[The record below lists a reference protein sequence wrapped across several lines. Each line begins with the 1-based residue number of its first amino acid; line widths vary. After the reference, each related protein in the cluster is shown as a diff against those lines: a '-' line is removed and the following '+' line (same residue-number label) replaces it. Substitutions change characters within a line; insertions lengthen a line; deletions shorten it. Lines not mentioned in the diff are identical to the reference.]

1 MPRKGPKPPS
11 VHNWIFTDYKKM
23 KWQDIYDEQS
33 DIIRGIAYG
42 DEICPTTQRQHN
54 QGFIQFVNRKS
65 MRQVKM
71 IVGNKSISL
80 RVMNGSIKHN
90 EIYCSKD
97 ERYIRLGIFKRQGQR
112 TDQEFDKKVLDDG
125 GNLDDIWE
133 QSFGNMLRYHRGYA
147 AYKKTVDKRNTKD
160 FRILDV
166 KLVCGPTGTNKTRKA
181 VEHNPNAFKI
191 TGKNLKWWDGYELEE
206 TLIIDEYNND
216 IGITELLNICDGYQL
231 RLEIKG
237 SFTYANW
244 HKIII
249 TTNLRPDEIHSQAK
263 DEHRN
268 ALFRRISSVVDLYVD
283 PGYETEEVSDG

>member
-11 VHNWIFTDYKKM
+11 VKNWIFTDYKKM
-23 KWQDIYDEQS
+23 KWQEIFDEQS

-147 AYKKTVDKRNTKD
+147 AYKVRVDKRNTKN

-166 KLVCGPTGTNKTRKA
+166 KLVCGPTGTNKTRRA

-191 TGKNLKWWDGYELEE
+191 TGKNLKWWDGYEMEE
-206 TLIIDEYNND
+206 VLIIDEYNND

-231 RLEIKG
+231 RLEVKG

-283 PGYETEEVSDG
+283 PGYESEEVSDG